1 MGAMSL
7 THFDA
12 LLLFAVVI
20 SIAFAFLT
28 KQTTRDR
35 LKYALW
41 AFLAFVLVAVV
52 LGWVMYP
59 FPR

>member
-1 MGAMSL
+1 MKF

-28 KQTTRDR
+28 KQTARDR

-41 AFLAFVLVAVV
+41 AFLAFVLVAVT
-52 LGWVMYP
+52 LGWIMYP

>member
-1 MGAMSL
+1 MQLNHFQAM
-7 THFDA
+7 
-12 LLLFAVVI
+12 LLFAVII

-28 KQTTRDR
+28 KQTARDR

-41 AFLAFVLVAVV
+41 AFLAFVLVAVA
-52 LGWVMYP
+52 LGWIMYP

>member
-1 MGAMSL
+1 MKL

-12 LLLFAVVI
+12 LLLFALVI

-28 KQTTRDR
+28 KQSARDR

-52 LGWVMYP
+52 LGWIMYP

>member
-1 MGAMSL
+1 MKF

-12 LLLFAVVI
+12 LVLFALVI

-28 KQTTRDR
+28 KQSARDR

-41 AFLAFVLVAVV
+41 AFLAFVMVAVV
-52 LGWVMYP
+52 LGWIMYP

>member
-1 MGAMSL
+1 MKF

-28 KQTTRDR
+28 KQTARDR

-41 AFLAFVLVAVV
+41 AFLGFVLVAVT
-52 LGWVMYP
+52 LGWIMYP

>member
-1 MGAMSL
+1 MKF

-28 KQTTRDR
+28 KQTARDR

-41 AFLAFVLVAVV
+41 AFLAFVLIAVA
-52 LGWVMYP
+52 LGWIMYP

>member
-1 MGAMSL
+1 MTL
-7 THFDA
+7 NHFQA

-28 KQTTRDR
+28 KQTARDR

-41 AFLAFVLVAVV
+41 AFLAFVGVAVV
-52 LGWVMYP
+52 LGWIMYP

>member
-1 MGAMSL
+1 MML
-7 THFDA
+7 THFEA

-28 KQTTRDR
+28 KQTARDR
-35 LKYALW
+35 LKYAVW
-41 AFLAFVLVAVV
+41 AFLAFVGVAVV
-52 LGWVMYP
+52 LGWIMYP

>member
-1 MGAMSL
+1 MKL

-28 KQTTRDR
+28 KQTARDR

-41 AFLAFVLVAVV
+41 AFLAFVLVAVA
-52 LGWVMYP
+52 LGWIMYP

>member
-1 MGAMSL
+1 MKF

-12 LLLFAVVI
+12 LLLFALII

-28 KQTTRDR
+28 KQTARDR

-41 AFLAFVLVAVV
+41 AFLAFVLVAVT
-52 LGWVMYP
+52 LGWIMYP

>member
-1 MGAMSL
+1 MTL
-7 THFDA
+7 NHFQA
-12 LLLFAVVI
+12 LLLFAAVI

-28 KQTTRDR
+28 KQTARDR

-41 AFLAFVLVAVV
+41 AFLAFVLVAVA
-52 LGWVMYP
+52 LGWLMYP